1 MICNMNHAI
10 SHLGHWLLHD
20 SLRVIKLQ
28 PRFKVCNIS
37 YLCVLFQSSYLLFTF
52 WYIKYKKIK
61 GKECIYVTMYDS
73 ARQQNDS
80 HLFNIK
86 NYTNCFKD
94 WIICSFISLYSAFVV
109 SKLSTRHRNALYLA
123 AVLLIVDQFVDSL
136 TATMSFII
144 WNYYLFIIFIKFYK
158 WPQIWSICC
167 NHYHNLVLIHDL
179 SPGL

>member
-1 MICNMNHAI
+1 MICNINQAI
-10 SHLGHWLLHD
+10 SLLGHWLLHD

-37 YLCVLFQSSYLLFTF
+37 YLCVLFQSSYLLLTF

-61 GKECIYVTMYDS
+61 GKECIHVTMYDS

-80 HLFNIK
+80 HVFNIKK

-144 WNYYLFIIFIKFYK
+144 WNYYLFIFFNQVLQMIC
-158 WPQIWSICC
+158 SICC
-167 NHYHNLVLIHDL
+167 NDHHNLVLIHDL